1 LWKGG
6 LRNLWLAVG
15 RLRLDRLSTNGGGVV
30 SELTLD
36 REAVIAATQEAA
48 ALAFTSWR
56 DGAVPD
62 TKVWEKS
69 KGNPVSDID
78 MEVDALLKARL
89 AAILPEAGWLSEE
102 TVDDPVRLDARL
114 LWLVDPIDGTRDYVR
129 GRSGWCVSVA
139 LVADGKPAFA
149 VMAAPAQGKLW
160 VAAAG
165 GGVTC
170 NGERL
175 SGSTRDEFAGARV
188 PTDELPKIDRD
199 LVTVTKPNSI
209 AMRMTMVACDRADL
223 VATLRWGSEWDIAA
237 AHLVAQ
243 EAGAVVTDALGQPII
258 YNKREP
264 TDFGLI
270 CCAPGIHEA
279 AVERL
284 AGRAATLLNN

>member
-1 LWKGG
+1 VPERSLE
-6 LRNLWLAVG
+6 RN
-15 RLRLDRLSTNGGGVV
+15 
-30 SELTLD
+30 
-36 REAVIAATQEAA
+36 AVISATQEAA
-48 ALAFTSWR
+48 ALAFRSWR

-69 KGNPVSDID
+69 KNNPVSDID
-78 MEVDALLKARL
+78 MEVDALLKQRL
-89 AAILPEAGWLSEE
+89 MAILPEAGWLSEE
-102 TVDDPVRLDARL
+102 TVDDPARLDARL

-139 LVADGKPAFA
+139 LVVDGKPAFA
-149 VMAAPAQGKLW
+149 VMAAPAQAKLW
-160 VAAAG
+160 VAGAG
-165 GGVTC
+165 EGVTC

-175 SGSTRDEFAGARV
+175 FGSRRAEFIGSRV
-188 PTDELPKIDRD
+188 PADDLPKIDRD

-223 VATLRWGSEWDIAA
+223 VATLRWGNEWDIAA

-243 EAGAVVTDALGQPII
+243 EAGAVVTDALGKPIV

-264 TDFGLI
+264 LDFGLI
-270 CCAPGIHEA
+270 CCAPGIHGA

-284 AGRAATLLNN
+284 SERAAQLLNKV

>member
-1 LWKGG
+1 M
-6 LRNLWLAVG
+6 
-15 RLRLDRLSTNGGGVV
+15 
-30 SELTLD
+30 
-36 REAVIAATQEAA
+36 IAATQEAA

-69 KGNPVSDID
+69 KDNPVSDID
-78 MEVDALLKARL
+78 MAVDALLTERL
-89 AAILPEAGWLSEE
+89 RGILPEAAWLSEE
-102 TVDDPVRLDARL
+102 TVDDPARLDARL

-129 GRSGWCVSVA
+129 GRSGWCISVA
-139 LVADGKPAFA
+139 LIADGQPVFA
-149 VMAAPAQGKLW
+149 VMAAPAQDKLW

-165 GGVTC
+165 EGVTC

-175 SGSTRDEFAGARV
+175 FSSTRHDFIGSRV
-188 PTDELPKIDRD
+188 PAVDLPKIDRD
-199 LVTVTKPNSI
+199 LVTVEQPNSI

-223 VATLRWGSEWDIAA
+223 VATLRWGNEWDIAA

-243 EAGAVVTDALGQPII
+243 EAGAVVSDALGKPII

-264 TDFGLI
+264 LDFGLI
-270 CCAPGIHEA
+270 CCAPGIHDA

-284 AGRAATLLNN
+284 AERAARLLGEA